1 MKKVI
6 PGMLIACTLL
16 MSQVSCIGSF
26 GLTNKILEW
35 NRNVSEKFV
44 NELIFF
50 VLAWFPVYS
59 ICIFI
64 DAVILNS
71 IEFWTG
77 SNPVA
82 MNEGDVEQQMV
93 KGKDGNDYLI
103 TATQNKFEIKDMETE
118 EIAELMF
125 NPAALSWTA
134 TEGGE
139 TMTIIE
145 GLKDESGKLTEEIVI
160 NTPNGQIQYDLN
172 DNNLAGLQEKMINQS
187 SMFAKN

>member
-93 KGKDGNDYLI
+93 KGKDGKDYLI